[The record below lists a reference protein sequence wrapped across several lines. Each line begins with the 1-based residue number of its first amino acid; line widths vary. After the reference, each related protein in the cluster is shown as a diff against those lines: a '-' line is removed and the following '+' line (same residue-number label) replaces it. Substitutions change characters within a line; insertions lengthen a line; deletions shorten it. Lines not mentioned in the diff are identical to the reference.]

1 MASTSPATNV
11 ATKTDGRSAHGQATA
26 AATIATAML

>member
-1 MASTSPATNV
+1 V